1 MSEFL
6 RNNWFVVVIAV
17 IIIAFVSYFI
27 YDENKYNVSA
37 KSDSDGNQVV
47 ASIDKK
53 DITANDIYDQSA
65 PFDTEGFL
73 HTMVHNVALKEERE
87 RDEHENQ

>member
-27 YDENKYNVSA
+27 YEA
-37 KSDSDGNQVV
+37 
-47 ASIDKK
+47 I
-53 DITANDIYDQSA
+53 II
-65 PFDTEGFL
+65 
-73 HTMVHNVALKEERE
+73 KEYICLNINAINAE
-87 RDEHENQ
+87 